1 MITVKN
7 AETVRNYA
15 VTFMLLIAVGCTV
28 ADLPKSAT
36 VTVEATAPDDLSLVV
51 STRFRTVDD
60 TRVFGNADTIQIT
73 SDYTRIYALNE
84 EARISATLIN
94 NGELPE
100 VVRLAV
106 SVDGKVMFDQPWI
119 LGVGESLPF
128 IYRWT
133 ISDRGVG

>member
-7 AETVRNYA
+7 VEIIRNYA
-15 VTFMLLIAVGCTV
+15 LTFMLLIAVGCTV

-60 TRVFGNADTIQIT
+60 TRVFGNADTIQIIG
-73 SDYTRIYALNE
+73 DYTQAYALNE

-100 VVRLAV
+100 VVRLAI
-106 SVDGKVMFDQPWI
+106 SIDGTVQFDRSGTLEP
-119 LGVGESLPF
+119 GESLPF
-128 IYRWT
+128 EYKWVIR
-133 ISDRGVG
+133 RP

>member
-1 MITVKN
+1 MTVKSV
-7 AETVRNYA
+7 ETVRKYA
-15 VTFMLLIAVGCTV
+15 VTLMLLISIGCTV

-36 VTVEATAPDDLSLVV
+36 VTVEATAPDNLSLVV
-51 STRFRTVDD
+51 STRFRTIDG

-73 SDYTRIYALNE
+73 GDYTQAYALNE

>member
-1 MITVKN
+1 MTVKSV
-7 AETVRNYA
+7 ETVRNYA
-15 VTFMLLIAVGCTV
+15 VTLMLIISVSCTV

-36 VTVEATAPDDLSLVV
+36 VTVEVTAPANLALVV
-51 STRFRTVDD
+51 STRFRTVGNE
-60 TRVFGNADTIQIT
+60 TVFNNADTIQVT
-73 SDYTRIYALNE
+73 GDYTQAYALNE

-106 SVDGKVMFDQPWI
+106 SVDGKVKFDAPWI
-119 LGVGESLPF
+119 LGAGESLPF

-133 ISDRGVG
+133 ISDQGVG

>member
-7 AETVRNYA
+7 VETVRNYA

-28 ADLPKSAT
+28 ADLPKSAS

-60 TRVFGNADTIQIT
+60 TRVFGNADTIQIIG
-73 SDYTRIYALNE
+73 DYTQVYALNE

-100 VVRLAV
+100 VVRLAI
-106 SVDGKVMFDQPWI
+106 SIDGTVQFDRSGT
-119 LGVGESLPF
+119 LGPGESLPF
-128 IYRWT
+128 EYKWVIR
-133 ISDRGVG
+133 RP

>member
-1 MITVKN
+1 MTIKRV
-7 AETVRNYA
+7 ETVRNYA
-15 VTFMLLIAVGCTV
+15 VTFMLLISVSCTV

-36 VTVEATAPDDLSLVV
+36 VTVEVTAPDHLSLVV
-51 STRFRTVDD
+51 STRFRTIDD

-73 SDYTRIYALNE
+73 EDYTQIYALNE

-106 SVDGKVMFDQPWI
+106 SVDGTVQFDRSGT
-119 LGVGESLPF
+119 LGPGESLPF
-128 IYRWT
+128 EYQWVIR
-133 ISDRGVG
+133 RP

>member
-7 AETVRNYA
+7 VETVRNYA

-60 TRVFGNADTIQIT
+60 TRVIGNADTIQIIG
-73 SDYTRIYALNE
+73 DYTQVYALNE

-100 VVRLAV
+100 VVRLAI
-106 SVDGKVMFDQPWI
+106 SIDGTVQFDRSGT
-119 LGVGESLPF
+119 LGPGESLPF
-128 IYRWT
+128 EYKWVIR
-133 ISDRGVG
+133 RP

>member
-7 AETVRNYA
+7 VETVRNYA

-51 STRFRTVDD
+51 SPRFRTVDD
-60 TRVFGNADTIQIT
+60 TRVFGNADTIQIIG
-73 SDYTRIYALNE
+73 DYTQVYALNE

-100 VVRLAV
+100 VVRLAI
-106 SVDGKVMFDQPWI
+106 SIDGTVQFDRSGT
-119 LGVGESLPF
+119 LELGESLPF
-128 IYRWT
+128 EYRWV
-133 ISDRGVG
+133 IRRP

>member
-1 MITVKN
+1 MTVKGV
-7 AETVRNYA
+7 ETVRNYA
-15 VTFMLLIAVGCTV
+15 VTLMLIISVGCTV
-28 ADLPKSAT
+28 ADLPKSAA
-36 VTVEATAPDDLSLVV
+36 VTVEAIAPDNLSLIV
-51 STRFRTVDD
+51 STRFRTIDD
-60 TRVFGNADTIQIT
+60 TRVLGNADTIQIT
-73 SDYTRIYALNE
+73 GDYTQAYALND

-119 LGVGESLPF
+119 LGAGESLPF

-133 ISDRGVG
+133 ISNRGVG

>member
-7 AETVRNYA
+7 VETVRNYA

-60 TRVFGNADTIQIT
+60 TRVFGNADTIQIIG
-73 SDYTRIYALNE
+73 DYTQVYALNE

-100 VVRLAV
+100 VVRLV
-106 SVDGKVMFDQPWI
+106 ISIDGTVQFDRSGT
-119 LGVGESLPF
+119 LGPGESLPF
-128 IYRWT
+128 EYKWVIR
-133 ISDRGVG
+133 RP

>member
-7 AETVRNYA
+7 VETVRNYA

-60 TRVFGNADTIQIT
+60 TRVFGNADTIQIIG
-73 SDYTRIYALNE
+73 DYTQVYALNE

-100 VVRLAV
+100 VVRLAISIAGTV
-106 SVDGKVMFDQPWI
+106 QFDRSGP
-119 LGVGESLPF
+119 LGPRESLPVEYKWV
-128 IYRWT
+128 IR
-133 ISDRGVG
+133 RP

>member
-7 AETVRNYA
+7 VETVRNYA

-36 VTVEATAPDDLSLVV
+36 VTVETTAPDDLSLVV

-60 TRVFGNADTIQIT
+60 TRVFGNADTIQIIG
-73 SDYTRIYALNE
+73 DYTQVYALNE

-100 VVRLAV
+100 VVRLAI
-106 SVDGKVMFDQPWI
+106 SIDGTVQFDRSGTLEP
-119 LGVGESLPF
+119 GESLPF
-128 IYRWT
+128 EYKWVIR
-133 ISDRGVG
+133 RP